1 MSIAPRRAGNGD
13 NACMADAP
21 DPVALWIDEVR
32 LEFRRY
38 KTWADQAIAQV
49 DDEAFFATIDP
60 EANSVAHVV
69 KHVAGNLRSRWT
81 DFYAADGEKPDRWR
95 DREFEIEPGDTRAS
109 LLARWEAGWACLFA
123 TLDPM
128 TPADAARG
136 VVIRDEPHTVPR
148 ALMRSLAHTAQHVG
162 QIILLAKHQRGGAW
176 RTISVPRGQSETFNA
191 TMREKFAREAGKDR
205 A

>member
-1 MSIAPRRAGNGD
+1 MATPRTGD
-13 NACMADAP
+13 NACMAEAP
-21 DPVALWIDEVR
+21 DAVALWIDEVR

-38 KTWADQAIAQV
+38 KTWADQALAQLG
-49 DDEAFFATIDP
+49 DEAFFARIDP

-109 LLARWEAGWACLFA
+109 LVARWDAGWACLFA

-128 TPADAARG
+128 TPADAARR
-136 VVIRDEPHTVPR
+136 VVIRDEPHSVPR
-148 ALMRSLAHTAQHVG
+148 ALMRNLAHTAQHVG
-162 QIILLAKHQRGGAW
+162 QIILLAKHLRGDAW
-176 RTISVPRGQSETFNA
+176 RTLSVPRGRSEEFNA
-191 TMREKFAREAGKDR
+191 EMRERFTREAGKGR